1 MANGQGVCTPT
12 RPVTQDQ
19 RPEKLNAACRLLLL
33 LLERYQGKNDHAW
46 PGIRRLSEEM
56 GVSRRYC
63 QQCLRKLE
71 QGRWIACKPRW
82 RSDGSQ
88 TSNAYWILEKPD
100 GMYSNGILKYMPAN
114 GNASS
119 SQARVHAFGRNRP
132 SLQEP
137 PAVRSNAELLQSP
150 RKPADVST
158 SDSDSLS
165 LGSSTQ
171 TKERRLAKSAVA
183 GSSPRKCDPL
193 TPSQATQS
201 VQRALNS
208 RSPNQLSSSRQ
219 SGQAHTG
226 ANKTTHQEHSSNH
239 QSKKHGKNVSLK
251 NGGWTGGGIKKDDFA
266 TKTEARKRYKEAVQ
280 RGYVDQS
287 FNTKLN
293 FFCCWAGVVRLLK
306 SGEVVEPG
314 AYFTHLLKNNLTGVF
329 ATLADEDHVKKSKI
343 MQE

>member
-1 MANGQGVCTPT
+1 MANGQGVFTPT

-71 QGRWIACKPRW
+71 QGRWIACKARW

-88 TSNAYWILEKPD
+88 TSNAYWVLDKPTVE
-100 GMYSNGILKYMPAN
+100 PAN
-114 GNASS
+114 QLREKNPRCTTENPASS
-119 SQARVHAFGRNRP
+119 ATV
-132 SLQEP
+132 
-137 PAVRSNAELLQSP
+137 PAVSRNAELLQSP
-150 RKPADVST
+150 RA
-158 SDSDSLS
+158 
-165 LGSSTQ
+165 STQ
-171 TKERRLAKSAVA
+171 TNDLAV
-183 GSSPRKCDPL
+183 
-193 TPSQATQS
+193 
-201 VQRALNS
+201 NS
-208 RSPNQLSSSRQ
+208 RSFFQLSSSRQ

-226 ANKTTHQEHSSNH
+226 ANNTTHQEHSSNH

-251 NGGWTGGGIKKDDFA
+251 NGGWTGGGIKKEDFA
-266 TKTEARKRYKEAVQ
+266 TKTEARKRYEEAVQ

-306 SGEVVEPG
+306 AGEVVEPG